1 MLRGRT
7 ERGDSAGEVP
17 TTFPYRALV
26 IGAAVLAVACV
37 AAAAVM
43 IASAADI
50 VRPSTPAAD
59 GPAAMY
65 VEDRHRDQ
73 PLPVWYEVDGDV
85 LSLRIDEGLIESARV
100 DNYPAF
106 GPEGTRVPETLSEA
120 TAVLPLVEGR
130 TFTAAQTIE
139 SWNKGQEG
147 MAGGYDASVSFF
159 DGNGDLVGCVSYNP
173 AFPGDG
179 VAVIA
184 DGTIYCM
191 DGDQRAVIDYLNDLV
206 ERLSGLE
213 CFKNDEGM
221 AS

>member
-7 ERGDSAGEVP
+7 ERGGSAGEVP

-43 IASAADI
+43 IASAAGI

-139 SWNKGQEG
+139 SWNEEGKG
-147 MAGGYDASVSFF
+147 MAGGYHASVSFF

>member
-1 MLRGRT
+1 M
-7 ERGDSAGEVP
+7 ERSGSAGEASSA
-17 TTFPYRALV
+17 FPYRALV

-43 IASAADI
+43 IASAVDI
-50 VRPSTPAAD
+50 VRPDAPAAD
-59 GPAAMY
+59 SRTAMY

-73 PLPVWYEVDGDV
+73 PLPAWYEVDGDV
-85 LSLRIDEGLIESARV
+85 LLLCIDEDLIVSARV

-120 TAVLPLVEGR
+120 TAVLPLVGGR
-130 TFTAAQTIE
+130 TFTAVQTTE
-139 SWNKGQEG
+139 SWSKEQEG
-147 MAGGYDASVSFF
+147 MTGGYNASVSFF
-159 DGNGDLVGCVSYNP
+159 DGNGDLVGCISYNP

-184 DGTIYCM
+184 DGTIYRM
-191 DGDQRAVIDYLNDLV
+191 DGDQSAVIDYLNDLV

>member
-1 MLRGRT
+1 MSGRT
-7 ERGDSAGEVP
+7 KRSGAAGEVP

-43 IASAADI
+43 IASAAEI
-50 VRPSTPAAD
+50 VRPSAPVAD
-59 GPAAMY
+59 GPVAMY

-85 LSLRIDEGLIESARV
+85 LSLRIDEDAIESARV

-120 TAVLPLVEGR
+120 AAVLPLMEGR
-130 TFTAAQTIE
+130 TFTAAQTME
-139 SWNKGQEG
+139 SWNKEQEN
-147 MAGGYDASVSFF
+147 MVGGYHASVSFF

-179 VAVIA
+179 VAVHA
-184 DGTIYCM
+184 EGTIYCM
-191 DGDQRAVIDYLNDLV
+191 DGDQGAVIDYLNDLV
-206 ERLSGLE
+206 ERLSGLG

>member
-7 ERGDSAGEVP
+7 DRGGSAGEASAA
-17 TTFPYRALV
+17 FPYRALV
-26 IGAAVLAVACV
+26 IGVAVLAVACV

-43 IASAADI
+43 IASAADT
-50 VRPSTPAAD
+50 VRPGAPVAD

-65 VEDRHRDQ
+65 VEDRRRDQ
-73 PLPVWYEVDGDV
+73 PLPAWYEVDGDV
-85 LSLRIDEGLIESARV
+85 LSLRIDEDLIASARV

-120 TAVLPLVEGR
+120 TFVLPLVEGR
-130 TFTAAQTIE
+130 TFTAVQTIE
-139 SWNKGQEG
+139 SWNKEQEG

-159 DGNGDLVGCVSYNP
+159 DGNGDLVGCISYNP

-184 DGTIYCM
+184 DGTIYTM
-191 DGDQRAVIDYLNDLV
+191 DGDQQAVIDYLNDLV